1 MSIRYNRPVKN
12 PETPEEL
19 QHYAEIS
26 ELRSRSFVD
35 SEGRYI
41 AYNYENLSR
50 QARLGTKLL
59 DFTQVELFS
68 YTRDYFNK
76 SMLFPEGVYSG
87 QSKVTTT
94 LYKPSILYIRRKP
107 EVATAYER
115 EYSRMCRI
123 LDSFFDTVFG
133 VEYIELKNVKDG
145 SNKDYITIPPYSLDV
160 PMLFKELGVMLCG
173 GAVLSLFTESKV
185 SDLDLYVKNPDNLAI
200 VQEFLHSRFHNH
212 EKPPFHSINAIT
224 YKRRSKNRV
233 YTIQLITKFTGEPAS
248 IFEYFDFTITN
259 CAFDF
264 EAQSFAFGPRFFA
277 DLGKRVLVYAGKS
290 QYPICALHR
299 INKYLEKG
307 FRAPGS
313 TLMHIALSIV
323 QLDITNYRQLK
334 EQLMGIDTSY
344 LTNLLESKE
353 PDVPVNYGEF
363 IEEALNAINLIQ
375 TSISPE
381 DGVDEYQ
388 GDL

>member
-26 ELRSRSFVD
+26 ELRGRAFVD
-35 SEGRYI
+35 SEGRHI
-41 AYNYENLSR
+41 AYNYEDLSR
-50 QARLGTKLL
+50 QARVGTKLL
-59 DFTQVELFS
+59 NFTQVELFR
-68 YTRDYFNK
+68 YTGEYFNK
-76 SMLFPEGVYSG
+76 SALFPEGVYSG

-94 LYKPSILYIRRKP
+94 LHKPNTLYFRRKP
-107 EVATAYER
+107 EVETAYER

-123 LDSFFDTVFG
+123 LDSFFDTVLG
-133 VEYIELKNVKDG
+133 VEYIELKNVKD
-145 SNKDYITIPPYSLDV
+145 SRNRDYITIPPYSLNV
-160 PMLFKELGVMLCG
+160 FQLFKELEVMLCG

-185 SDLDLYVKNPDNLAI
+185 SDLDLYVKNPDNLPI
-200 VQEFLHSRFHNH
+200 LQEFLHSRFHDH
-212 EKPPFHSINAIT
+212 ETPPFQSINAIT
-224 YKRRSKNRV
+224 YKRRSKSRV
-233 YTIQLITKFTGEPAS
+233 YTVQLITKFTGEPAD

-259 CAFDF
+259 CAYDF
-264 EAQSFAFGPRFFA
+264 KAQSFAFGPRFFA

-290 QYPICALHR
+290 YYPICALHR
-299 INKYLEKG
+299 INKYIEKG
-307 FRAPGS
+307 FRAPRS

-323 QLDITNYRQLK
+323 QLNITSYRQLK

-344 LTNLLESKE
+344 LTNLLESKD

-375 TSISPE
+375 TSVSPE
-381 DGVDEYQ
+381 DGVDDYQ
-388 GDL
+388 GDM